1 MDPDVFVIVFSAPN
15 AEALSKCFVVDQR
28 GPETTGVP
36 ATLPSIPQDA
46 IAVVDRTA
54 DVSQAAQVICA
65 ANFLFKGHNSKCVP
79 RVVLVNEWILGAFV
93 DACMLALGSS
103 SGSKQHA
110 TKLVPFAGENPSEVS
125 LDREINGFR
134 IVCNMLE
141 YVVSFRPASKGTK
154 LIV

>member
-1 MDPDVFVIVFSAPN
+1 MDPDVFAIVFSPPD

-28 GPETTGVP
+28 GTETTGVP

-54 DVSQAAQVICA
+54 DVAQAAQVICA
-65 ANFLFKGHNSKCVP
+65 THLLFKGHSACVP

-93 DACMLALGSS
+93 DAYMLALGSS

-110 TKLVPFAGENPSEVS
+110 TRLVPFAGKNPSEVS

-134 IVCNMLE
+134 IVCNMPE
-141 YVVSFRPASKGTK
+141 YVISFGELPAK
-154 LIV
+154 LQN

>member
-1 MDPDVFVIVFSAPN
+1 MDPDVFAIVFSAPD
-15 AEALSKCFVVDQR
+15 AEALSKCFVIDQR
-28 GPETTGVP
+28 GTETTGVP

-54 DVSQAAQVICA
+54 DVAQAAQVICA
-65 ANFLFKGHNSKCVP
+65 THFLFKGHSTCVP
-79 RVVLVNEWILGAFV
+79 RIILVNEWILGAFV

-110 TKLVPFAGENPSEVS
+110 TKLVPFAGKNPSEVS

-134 IVCNMLE
+134 IMCNMPE
-141 YVVSFRPASKGTK
+141 YVISFGELPAK
-154 LIV
+154 LQN